1 MFAEMQRSNER
12 SMLQLTEHMAA
23 QFSQLREA
31 TLSKME
37 RSSQYQSTALTE
49 VSEPALK
56 QGTSVN
62 SHQDVHPAARGD
74 GAQHPAAEAQDNP
87 PLPAAASPDQPRD
100 DIVSDQA
107 SSEVVKPPASETAL
121 ANNDSLSSAIKDRRE
136 HKSHSK
142 SLFTIEPSDETK
154 PLLPQT
160 KQDAATRKRTGK
172 DAFKEN
178 VLFEPQTT
186 VP

>member
-1 MFAEMQRSNER
+1 MFTEMQRTNAA

-31 TLSKME
+31 TFSKME

-56 QGTSVN
+56 QGKSAN
-62 SHQDVHPAARGD
+62 SNQDEHPAAHDD
-74 GAQHPAAEAQDNP
+74 GVQHPVAEVQENST
-87 PLPAAASPDQPRD
+87 LPAAAIPGQLHD
-100 DIVSDQA
+100 DIASDQA
-107 SSEVVKPPASETAL
+107 SSEVVKPPASEMAL

-142 SLFTIEPSDETK
+142 SLGTIEPSDETK

-160 KQDAATRKRTGK
+160 KQDVATGKRTG
-172 DAFKEN
+172 
-178 VLFEPQTT
+178 
-186 VP
+186 